1 MHDGS
6 GPLRGHNVAFKR
18 RAGVS
23 LLTRGSQQAPVPRA
37 IPPPELQPQ
46 IHDLAS
52 AGNVT
57 EHRRPDRIN
66 QHLPKI
72 LFDIHAA
79 EDYPSATAVRLP
91 QKPLTQQHLAPNVAE
106 LARRRGRKIRYRC

>member
-1 MHDGS
+1 MS
-6 GPLRGHNVAFKR
+6 VLK
-18 RAGVS
+18 
-23 LLTRGSQQAPVPRA
+23 RGSQQAPIPRD

-46 IHDLAS
+46 IHDYAS

-57 EHRRPDRIN
+57 EHGCPGRIN
-66 QHLPKI
+66 QHLPES

-91 QKPLTQQHLAPNVAE
+91 QKQHTQQHLAKTWPSSHGGAE
-106 LARRRGRKIRYRC
+106 EKSVSLLTLVRPLALAKERS